1 MNKTILYI
9 VPSEEYF
16 KNVIKVI
23 RENSKISIIY
33 VTTNKPYEHL
43 LNLFKEQKID
53 FNNVF
58 FIDCIS
64 KQISQSKES
73 TKNCIYLESPSN
85 ITGLSIALTQA
96 SKLVSREKI
105 LLLDSL
111 STLFIYNNEDVVGKF
126 SNFIINKMRT
136 NNVSSV
142 FFVLE
147 SDMNKKIMKTIESFV
162 DEVRK

>member
-1 MNKTILYI
+1 M
-9 VPSEEYF
+9 
-16 KNVIKVI
+16 
-23 RENSKISIIY
+23 
-33 VTTNKPYEHL
+33 
-43 LNLFKEQKID
+43 
-53 FNNVF
+53 
-58 FIDCIS
+58 
-64 KQISQSKES
+64 
-73 TKNCIYLESPSN
+73 
-85 ITGLSIALTQA
+85 TQA